1 MEKSIYS
8 QICDHITDGILSDS
22 FSLPDEVAG
31 ASPLRFAPGAFDG
44 MCMYHMRIDGLDAD
58 STKEMAVALKA
69 AAGGNFREADEL
81 FHEWA
86 KEHRAIRFIDD
97 LQKYIMDHASKL
109 DPGRMHHSAVSLI
122 LHSPYIESVKI
133 GLEILELFN
142 EPDEKTKEIIRR
154 VGLYDEFTIFAV
166 WNMLKWTNGNAEIFA
181 LAKKTH
187 SWGRIHAV
195 ERLEPKTEEIRR
207 WLLTEGIVNDVMSA
221 YSALPCWQKSL
232 AEQILFRHPSPE
244 EYKAIM
250 TLIEGLMDEG
260 PVPGISKLENAEN
273 ILLRFLE
280 IAEDY
285 DLTADDYDVIL
296 TIQQWAN
303 DEDEPHPSVSK
314 ACGSVLQSPRC
325 TEAVE
330 TAVNEGK
337 GLRLAEALGIPYL
350 DKLFCCMKQDFENYC
365 YYCDH
370 LMRNASYV
378 QPTLD
383 LFREKLPLSEIKG
396 DPIADPGL
404 GREYEAYNQ
413 LQYILQ
419 ELDDKPLAGADLVKA
434 GLESRISRN
443 RYRALSVLQSW
454 VQEKDT
460 PLSELAPDLFEAVGL
475 LQARE
480 IDKDKTEMITRLL
493 EGQTHFYDDD
503 EDEFEESEE

>member
-69 AAGGNFREADEL
+69 AAGGIFREADEL

-154 VGLYDEFTIFAV
+154 VGLYDEFTVFAV

-195 ERLEPKTEEIRR
+195 ERLEPETEEIRR

-221 YSALPCWQKSL
+221 YSALPCWQKSP
-232 AEQILFRHPSPE
+232 AEQ
-244 EYKAIM
+244 
-250 TLIEGLMDEG
+250 
-260 PVPGISKLENAEN
+260 
-273 ILLRFLE
+273 
-280 IAEDY
+280 
-285 DLTADDYDVIL
+285 
-296 TIQQWAN
+296 
-303 DEDEPHPSVSK
+303 
-314 ACGSVLQSPRC
+314 
-325 TEAVE
+325 
-330 TAVNEGK
+330 
-337 GLRLAEALGIPYL
+337 
-350 DKLFCCMKQDFENYC
+350 
-365 YYCDH
+365 
-370 LMRNASYV
+370 
-378 QPTLD
+378 
-383 LFREKLPLSEIKG
+383 
-396 DPIADPGL
+396 
-404 GREYEAYNQ
+404 
-413 LQYILQ
+413 
-419 ELDDKPLAGADLVKA
+419 GA
-434 GLESRISRN
+434 
-443 RYRALSVLQSW
+443 
-454 VQEKDT
+454 
-460 PLSELAPDLFEAVGL
+460 
-475 LQARE
+475 
-480 IDKDKTEMITRLL
+480 
-493 EGQTHFYDDD
+493 
-503 EDEFEESEE
+503 